1 MLNEPIDPDVVEANV
16 TQLSPDFVASDELR
30 AMVAKLTNQQQATLH
45 RVAVAYIAKRRG
57 AISALFEGEDKVCAH
72 AVFYRPMKK
81 KPGDNATG
89 WFHQVNY
96 RAALNRYMLEY
107 RPHFEKTV
115 LAEAESLLKTLA
127 LKSVTT
133 LADLIDC
140 PLPNVALGAVKLAM
154 DKIGLGQGE
163 EEDKVTVIIQGAEW
177 TPGGSVDAR

>member
-16 TQLSPDFVASDELR
+16 TQLSPDFVASDALR

-133 LADLIDC
+133 LGALLDSALE
-140 PLPNVALGAVKLAM
+140 NVQLGAVKLAM

-163 EEDKVTVIIQGAEW
+163 EEDKVTVIITGAGW
-177 TPGGSVDAR
+177 TPGGNE